1 MMAAENT
8 GANQF
13 EVGGNYGTDGDGE
26 VIFAKFEYRSFTTFS
41 HRVYGTKDS
50 SINELIIFETLNGT

>member
-13 EVGGNYGTDGDGE
+13 EVGGNYGTDGDGI
-26 VIFAKFEYRSFTTFS
+26 VLFGTF
-41 HRVYGTKDS
+41 
-50 SINELIIFETLNGT
+50 